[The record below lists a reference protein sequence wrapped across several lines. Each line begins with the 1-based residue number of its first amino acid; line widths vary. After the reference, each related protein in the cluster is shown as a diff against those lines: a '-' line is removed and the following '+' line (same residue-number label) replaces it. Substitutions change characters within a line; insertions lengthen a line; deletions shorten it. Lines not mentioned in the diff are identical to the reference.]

1 MILGIILI
9 ISGMLIF
16 MYPPL
21 LSMIVAAL
29 VVLAG
34 VFLTVVGYR
43 YRKMSRKFE
52 DPFVDFFMKF

>member
-1 MILGIILI
+1 
-9 ISGMLIF
+9 

-29 VVLAG
+29 VILAG
-34 VFLTVVGYR
+34 VFLTTVGYR

-52 DPFVDFFMKF
+52 DPFIDFFMKF